1 MSLKP
6 KVQTNSTSYPQHRSS
21 QINQQI
27 ATAVRPQLP
36 RDGSRDGLNTSLKGV
51 TPVGF
56 TGVWNFADN
65 SNTKDSSTSKPGG
78 KKIY

>member
-6 KVQTNSTSYPQHRSS
+6 KVRENSSNIPQHRDP

-56 TGVWNFADN
+56 TGVWNFSDN
-65 SNTKDSSTSKPGG
+65 TNTKDSSTSKPGG

>member
-6 KVQTNSTSYPQHRSS
+6 KVQTSSTNYPHHRDP

-36 RDGSRDGLNTSLKGV
+36 RDGSRDGMNTSLKGV
-51 TPVGF
+51 SPVGF
-56 TGVWNFADN
+56 VGVWYFDNN
-65 SNTKDSSTSKPGG
+65 SNTKDSATSKPGG

>member
-6 KVQTNSTSYPQHRSS
+6 KVQTNSTNYPQHRSP

>member
-1 MSLKP
+1 
-6 KVQTNSTSYPQHRSS
+6 
-21 QINQQI
+21 
-27 ATAVRPQLP
+27 LP
-36 RDGSRDGLNTSLKGV
+36 RDGSKDGLNTSLKGV

-56 TGVWNFADN
+56 TGVWNFSDN

>member
-6 KVQTNSTSYPQHRSS
+6 KVQTSSTNYPHHRDP

-27 ATAVRPQLP
+27 ATAIRPQLP
-36 RDGSRDGLNTSLKGV
+36 RDGSRDGMNTSLKGV
-51 TPVGF
+51 SLVGF
-56 TGVWNFADN
+56 VGVWNFDNN
-65 SNTKDSSTSKPGG
+65 SNTKDSATSKPGG

>member
-6 KVQTNSTSYPQHRSS
+6 KVQANSSNTPHHRDPL
-21 QINQQI
+21 INQQI
-27 ATAVRPQLP
+27 STAIRPQLP
-36 RDGSRDGLNTSLKGV
+36 RDGSKDGLNTSLKGV

>member
-6 KVQTNSTSYPQHRSS
+6 KVQANSSNTPHHRDP

-27 ATAVRPQLP
+27 STAILPQLP
-36 RDGSRDGLNTSLKGV
+36 RDGSKDGLNTSLKGV

-56 TGVWNFADN
+56 TGVWNFSDN

>member
-6 KVQTNSTSYPQHRSS
+6 KVQGSSSNTPHHRDPL
-21 QINQQI
+21 INQQVSR
-27 ATAVRPQLP
+27 AVRPQLP
-36 RDGSRDGLNTSLKGV
+36 RDGSADGLNTSIKGV

-56 TGVWNFADN
+56 VGVWNFADN

>member
-1 MSLKP
+1 M
-6 KVQTNSTSYPQHRSS
+6 
-21 QINQQI
+21 
-27 ATAVRPQLP
+27 
-36 RDGSRDGLNTSLKGV
+36 NTSLKGV